1 MNNKAISLVIST
13 LLISSVSLSSAV
25 ADEYRQGGG
34 GRRQPQL
41 VLFAGKDFRGE
52 SVVINRDNPNLRSIN
67 FDEKAWSLV
76 ATGKWEVCLDPNY
89 GVRCRTYEGRVDH
102 LESFKGRV
110 SSVRFVGWGE
120 NNYTQPRPD
129 YNPRPD
135 YSGAGVRGSSS
146 TFYAGSINGYDANKS
161 SADAFCR
168 AQGNSY
174 SVYYGGYGQNLQDVL
189 CK

>member
-1 MNNKAISLVIST
+1 MNSSNAYFLIST
-13 LLISSVSLSSAV
+13 LLLGSIVSSSAL
-25 ADEYRQGGG
+25 ADEYRQGG

-52 SVVINRDNPNLRSIN
+52 SVIINRDNPNLRTIN

-76 ATGKWEVCLDPNY
+76 ATGKWEICLDPNY

-110 SSVRFVGWGE
+110 SSVRFVGWGDE
-120 NNYTQPRPD
+120 GHNNYGGND

-135 YSGAGVRGSSS
+135 YRGNGVKGSAT
-146 TFYAGSINGYDANKS
+146 TFYAGSINGYDANKT

-168 AQGNSY
+168 AQGNGY
-174 SVYYGGYGQNLQDVL
+174 SVYYGGYGQSLQDVL

>member
-1 MNNKAISLVIST
+1 MKVKTNTLIISAA
-13 LLISSVSLSSAV
+13 LISATLFNSAY
-25 ADEYRQGGG
+25 ADDFRQG

-52 SVVINRDNPNLRSIN
+52 SVVINRNNPDLRSIN

-110 SSVRFVGWGE
+110 SSVRFVGWGD
-120 NNYTQPRPD
+120 NDGYGTRPDYPRPD
-129 YNPRPD
+129 YPRFN
-135 YSGAGVRGSSS
+135 GTRGSAT
-146 TFYAGSINGYDANKS
+146 TFYAGTINGYDANKS

-168 AQGNSY
+168 AQGNNY
-174 SVYYGGYGQNLQDVL
+174 SVYYDGYGRTLQDVL